1 MAMTMER
8 TLETQETQVVSADAA
23 SVADA
28 LLDSVVL
35 VQSSG
40 GSGSGVIWRSDG
52 LIVTN
57 SHVMHSD
64 TARIILRD
72 GRRMDAELV
81 ARDPDHDLAALRV
94 QAEGLPAVLVGDSS
108 RLRVGQFVLAV
119 GNPMGMR
126 GVVTAGIITGV
137 GQVSQDGR
145 TRLDDLIQADV
156 ALAPGN
162 SGGPLA
168 DSSGAVL
175 GINSMISGSGIAL
188 AIPSQVVQEFL
199 SPERESRAYVG
210 ITGMDAS
217 LKIDGEPQQALLLTS
232 VEEGSPADR
241 AGLIL
246 GDVMYSFADEPITGI
261 AAFRKRLAAWEP
273 GSPATVHVVR
283 GGTPREFTVV
293 PATRMTE

>member
-57 SHVMHSD
+57 SHVMNSD

-199 SPERESRAYVG
+199 SPEREPGVCRDHRDGCESQDRRRAA
-210 ITGMDAS
+210 TGA
-217 LKIDGEPQQALLLTS
+217 
-232 VEEGSPADR
+232 PA
-241 AGLIL
+241 
-246 GDVMYSFADEPITGI
+246 
-261 AAFRKRLAAWEP
+261 
-273 GSPATVHVVR
+273 HVR
-283 GGTPREFTVV
+283 
-293 PATRMTE
+293 